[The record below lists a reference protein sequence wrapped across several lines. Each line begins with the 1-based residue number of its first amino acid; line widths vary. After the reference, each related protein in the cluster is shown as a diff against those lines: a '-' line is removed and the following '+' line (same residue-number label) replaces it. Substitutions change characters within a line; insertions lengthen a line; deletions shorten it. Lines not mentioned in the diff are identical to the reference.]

1 MQEKIIPQN
10 ISAEQNVLCAMLID
24 NKAVGTVSG
33 ILKPDDFYRQAHQVI
48 YRAMLNLYGRSEPV
62 DLVTVIEEL
71 RKMNKLQEVGDVS
84 YITLLGEVA
93 PTAANVKFH
102 AQIVADK
109 AMQRQLIESGT
120 VIASL
125 GYECPDG
132 EIRNAVDSAQKQL
145 LELTGRR
152 RGRDFV
158 PIQEIVES
166 TVDRMGS
173 MVESDEPVT
182 GLRTGFTDLDEVT
195 AGLQPSDFI
204 ILAARPSMGK
214 TALALNIAQ
223 NVALRGAGKDEAPKR
238 VAFFSLEMSRDQ
250 LVQRMICTEADLE
263 TGELRPR
270 REDSTLK
277 YLKQADA
284 AESQTLRA
292 AAEGIEIAD
301 ELFGRLIAL
310 LEIDAHGLHG
320 ERVQLF
326 RDLRNNRARVR
337 REAGDVLKRD
347 LLGRFAVIGQRAG
360 EHLIEHNAERI
371 EVAAGV
377 RLKTLGLLGRDIVH
391 GADGRVG
398 SAAAVFVL
406 KGGDAEIS
414 HLGDAVA
421 VDHNVL
427 RLNIAMHDAV
437 LMRVLERLCDLRGKE
452 ERLRRGELPLAGDI
466 LLERDAFDQL
476 HDDILHRERMAHIV
490 HRDDV
495 RMAEHGDGM
504 RLGLELRLELRV
516 GEDLF
521 AQHLDGDVAV
531 EPVVERFIDNG
542 HAAGADDLEKLVAV
556 IQQLAD
562 IFVLRL
568 VHTFPPDGV
577 RRLRSRL

>member
-48 YRAMLNLYGRSEPV
+48 YQAMLNLYGRSEPV

-270 REDSTLK
+270 REEE
-277 YLKQADA
+277 KQHALA
-284 AESQTLRA
+284 AESSTAEEREAGAEESEA
-292 AAEGIEIAD
+292 AAEESKAAAEETQKQKQQVLDRIWMASDKLAGSSIYIDDTPGLTIQEMRGKARRLKAKGGLDLIVIDYLQLMQAPDRRTNSENRQHEVSEISRGLKALAR
-301 ELFGRLIAL
+301 ELNVPVLAL
-310 LEIDAHGLHG
+310 S
-320 ERVQLF
+320 QLS
-326 RDLRNNRARVR
+326 RSVETRQVKKPMLSDLRESGSLEQDA
-337 REAGDVLKRD
+337 
-347 LLGRFAVIGQRAG
+347 
-360 EHLIEHNAERI
+360 
-371 EVAAGV
+371 
-377 RLKTLGLLGRDIVH
+377 DIVMFLYREDYYKNA
-391 GADGRVG
+391 GASPV
-398 SAAAVFVL
+398 
-406 KGGDAEIS
+406 
-414 HLGDAVA
+414 HLTELIIAKHRNGPTGKVNLFFKNDCTKFIG
-421 VDHNVL
+421 
-427 RLNIAMHDAV
+427 LN
-437 LMRVLERLCDLRGKE
+437 
-452 ERLRRGELPLAGDI
+452 
-466 LLERDAFDQL
+466 ERDA
-476 HDDILHRERMAHIV
+476 V
-490 HRDDV
+490 
-495 RMAEHGDGM
+495 
-504 RLGLELRLELRV
+504 
-516 GEDLF
+516 
-521 AQHLDGDVAV
+521 
-531 EPVVERFIDNG
+531 
-542 HAAGADDLEKLVAV
+542 
-556 IQQLAD
+556 
-562 IFVLRL
+562 
-568 VHTFPPDGV
+568 
-577 RRLRSRL
+577 

>member
-270 REDSTLK
+270 REDSTLNFSK
-277 YLKQADA
+277 KTEAEA
-284 AESQTLRA
+284 AGSQTLRA
-292 AAEGIEIAD
+292 ATKSNEAKEGDEEHQPVSVVAD
-301 ELFGRLIAL
+301 EAADAKAADKTQKQKMNVMNRIWMASDKLAGSSIYIDDTPGLTIQEMRGKARRLKAKGGLDLIVIDYLQLMQAPDRRTNSDNRQHEVSEISRGLKAL
-310 LEIDAHGLHG
+310 ARELNVPVLALS
-320 ERVQLF
+320 QLS
-326 RDLRNNRARVR
+326 RSVETRQVKKPMLSDLRESGSLEQDA
-337 REAGDVLKRD
+337 
-347 LLGRFAVIGQRAG
+347 
-360 EHLIEHNAERI
+360 
-371 EVAAGV
+371 
-377 RLKTLGLLGRDIVH
+377 DIVMFLYREDYYKNA
-391 GADGRVG
+391 GASPV
-398 SAAAVFVL
+398 
-406 KGGDAEIS
+406 
-414 HLGDAVA
+414 HLTELIIAKHRNGPTGKVNLFFKNDCTKFIG
-421 VDHNVL
+421 
-427 RLNIAMHDAV
+427 LN
-437 LMRVLERLCDLRGKE
+437 
-452 ERLRRGELPLAGDI
+452 
-466 LLERDAFDQL
+466 ERDA
-476 HDDILHRERMAHIV
+476 V
-490 HRDDV
+490 
-495 RMAEHGDGM
+495 
-504 RLGLELRLELRV
+504 
-516 GEDLF
+516 
-521 AQHLDGDVAV
+521 
-531 EPVVERFIDNG
+531 
-542 HAAGADDLEKLVAV
+542 
-556 IQQLAD
+556 
-562 IFVLRL
+562 
-568 VHTFPPDGV
+568 
-577 RRLRSRL
+577 